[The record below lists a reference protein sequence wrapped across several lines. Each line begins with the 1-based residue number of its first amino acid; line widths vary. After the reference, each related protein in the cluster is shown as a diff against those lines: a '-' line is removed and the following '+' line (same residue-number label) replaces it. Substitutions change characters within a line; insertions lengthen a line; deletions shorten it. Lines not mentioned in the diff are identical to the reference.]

1 MSVQTLLHL
10 EALNH
15 ARQELQTYEG
25 KLENLIRTDI
35 EKAKVDLTEVV
46 AHFKAEVVRLV
57 GLIPTRVMAHVEEG
71 VHPTV
76 AVERAAEPTRAETA
90 SRILQE
96 QALNSQ
102 GQSS

>member
-15 ARQELQTYEG
+15 AKQELQTYSA

-35 EKAKVDLTEVV
+35 EKAKADLHAVI
-46 AHFKAEVVRLV
+46 AHFEQEVYRLKS
-57 GLIPTRVMAHVEEG
+57 LIPARVMAHVEEG

-76 AVERAAEPTRAETA
+76 AVERYEEPTRAETA
-90 SRILQE
+90 AKILAEQE
-96 QALNSQ
+96 AAKV
-102 GQSS
+102 